1 MAKNLI
7 GANWCDASNGEVIEI
22 TNPATNALI
31 DTVPK
36 STKEDCDKAVEAA
49 FEAQKEW
56 AKVPL
61 HERAS
66 RLMKFV
72 SLVERDK
79 DSLAKLLCEET
90 GKPISEAIGEIANVS
105 IGIPAFCERAK
116 HEYGKVIPYGQEKG
130 NEATLQYTVQAPL
143 GVVVAII
150 PFNFPSD
157 LFCQKI
163 PAALLM
169 GNSVIMKPSPHNPL
183 TLTKYAELL
192 LEAGVDEGAINVIN
206 GTGGMAA
213 QALAANPGVSLVSL
227 TGATKSGIETMK
239 TCSQNLTHLML
250 ELGGNDAFILDRDGD
265 VDLAVEETIWGRLY
279 NTGQVCCAS
288 KRFLIHNS
296 VKKEYI
302 TKLKERISKI
312 KRGMP
317 SDPSVELGCL
327 VSEDAAKKV
336 EEQVAQTV
344 KEGAK
349 IILGGTRNGAFYD
362 PTILDGV
369 TKTMA
374 VAKDMEIFGPV
385 ISIIGFDDINEAV
398 KIANQSSFGLCGCI
412 ISRNMNNAL
421 KIANQLEC
429 GGVIINGASFFR
441 SFEMPFGG
449 WKHSGIGNEGVM
461 STLKEMSRTKTVIL
475 KNVLK

>member
-7 GANWCDASNGEVIEI
+7 GAEWLDASDGALIRIV
-22 TNPATNALI
+22 NPATGTLI
-31 DTVPK
+31 DTVPE
-36 STKEDCDKAVEAA
+36 STKKDCDMAVQAA
-49 FEAQKEW
+49 KKGQKIW
-56 AKVPL
+56 VKRPI

-66 RLMKFV
+66 ILMRFV
-72 SLVERDK
+72 ELVEQHK
-79 DSLAKLLCEET
+79 DELARLLSDET
-90 GKPISEAIGEIANVS
+90 GKPISEAYGEIANVS
-105 IGIPAFCERAK
+105 IGVPAFCERAK
-116 HEYGKVIPYGQEKG
+116 HMYGNMIPAGQEMG
-130 NEATLQYTVQAPL
+130 QENTLQYTVQAPL

-163 PAALLM
+163 PPALLM

-183 TLTKYAELL
+183 TLNRFAELL
-192 LEAGVDEGAINVIN
+192 LEAGVDKGAINVIN
-206 GTGGMAA
+206 GTGGAAA
-213 QALAANPGVSLVSL
+213 QALAANPGVALVSL
-227 TGATKSGIETMK
+227 TGATKSGVETMR
-239 TCSQNLTHLML
+239 TCSTNLTHLML

-265 VDLAVEETIWGRLY
+265 VDLAVEETIWGRFY

-302 TKLKERISKI
+302 KKLKERISKI

-317 SDPSVELGCL
+317 SDPTVQLGCL
-327 VSEDAAKKV
+327 VSEDAAKNV
-336 EEQVAQTV
+336 EKQVNQTV
-344 KEGAK
+344 SEGAT
-349 IILGGTRNGAFYD
+349 IVLGGKRDGAFYD

-369 TKTMA
+369 TKNMA

-385 ISIIGFDDINEAV
+385 VSIIGFDDINEAI
-398 KIANQSSFGLCGCI
+398 KIANQSSFGLCACI
-412 ISRNMNNAL
+412 ITRDMNNAF
-421 KIANQLEC
+421 KISNQLEA

-449 WKHSGIGNEGVM
+449 WKYSGIGNEGVM
-461 STLKEMSRTKTVIL
+461 TTLKEMSRTKTVIL
-475 KNVLK
+475 KNIMK

>member
-7 GANWCDASNGEVIEI
+7 GSKWLDASDGAVITI
-22 TNPATNALI
+22 TNPATGEVI
-31 DTVPK
+31 DTVPE
-36 STKEDCDKAVEAA
+36 STQKDCDAAVQAA
-49 FEAQKEW
+49 KKGQKLW
-56 AKVPL
+56 VRRPM
-61 HERAS
+61 HERVDI
-66 RLMKFV
+66 LMKFV

-79 DSLAKLLCEET
+79 DELAKLLSDET
-90 GKPISEAIGEIANVS
+90 GKPITEAYGEIANVS
-105 IGIPAFCERAK
+105 IGIPAK
-116 HEYGKVIPYGQEKG
+116 HEYGNMIPAGQEKG
-130 NEATLQYTVQAPL
+130 NENTLQYTVQAPL

-163 PAALLM
+163 PPALLM

-206 GTGGMAA
+206 GTGGAAA
-213 QALAANPGVSLVSL
+213 QALAANPGVALVSL
-227 TGATKSGIETMK
+227 TGATKSGMETMK
-239 TCSQNLTHLML
+239 TASQNLTHLML

-265 VDLAVEETIWGRLY
+265 VDLAVEETIWGRFY

-302 TKLKERISKI
+302 KKLKERIAKI

-317 SDPSVELGCL
+317 SDPETQLGCL
-327 VSEDAAKKV
+327 VSEQAAINV
-336 EEQVAQTV
+336 ENQVNQTV
-344 KEGAK
+344 AEGAT
-349 IILGGTRNGAFYD
+349 IVLGGKRNGAFYD

-385 ISIIGFDDINEAV
+385 VSIIGFDDINEAI

-412 ISRNMNNAL
+412 ISRDMNNCL

-461 STLKEMSRTKTVIL
+461 TTLKEMSRTKTIIL

>member
-7 GANWCDASNGEVIEI
+7 GNKWLDASDSAIITI
-22 TNPATNALI
+22 TNPATGEVI
-31 DTVPK
+31 DTVPE
-36 STKEDCDKAVEAA
+36 STQKDCDATVQIAKK
-49 FEAQKEW
+49 AQKIW
-56 AKVPL
+56 AKRPL
-61 HERAS
+61 HERA
-66 RLMKFV
+66 RILMKFV

-79 DSLAKLLCEET
+79 DSLAKLLSDET
-90 GKPISEAIGEIANVS
+90 GKTITEAYNEIANVS
-105 IGIPAFCERAK
+105 IGIPAFCEKAK
-116 HEYGKVIPYGQEKG
+116 HEYGNIIPAGQEPG
-130 NEATLQYTVQAPL
+130 NEETLQYTIQAPL

-157 LFCQKI
+157 LFCQKV
-163 PAALLM
+163 PPALLM
-169 GNSVIMKPSPHNPL
+169 GNSVIVKPSPHNPL
-183 TLTKYAELL
+183 TLIKYAELL
-192 LEAGVDEGAINVIN
+192 LEAGVDEGVINVIN
-206 GTGGMAA
+206 GTGGFAA
-213 QALAANPGVSLVSL
+213 QCLAANPGVNLVSL
-227 TGATKSGIETMK
+227 TGATKSGMETMK
-239 TCSQNLTHLML
+239 TCSQNLTHTML

-265 VDLAVEETIWGRLY
+265 VDLAVEETIWGRFY

-302 TKLKERISKI
+302 KKLKERISKI

-317 SDPSVELGCL
+317 SDPTVEIGCL
-327 VSEDAAKKV
+327 ISEQAAINV
-336 EEQVAQTV
+336 EEQVNKTV
-344 KEGAK
+344 AEGAH
-349 IILGGTRNGAFYD
+349 IVIGGKRTGAFYE
-362 PTILDGV
+362 PTIIDGV

-385 ISIIGFDDINEAV
+385 VSIIGFDDINEAI

-412 ISRNMNNAL
+412 ISQNFNNVL
-421 KIANQLEC
+421 NIANQLEC

-475 KNVLK
+475 KNILK

>member
-7 GANWCDASNGEVIEI
+7 GSEWLNASDGAIIKI
-22 TNPATNALI
+22 TNPATNEFI
-31 DTVPK
+31 DSVPE
-36 STKEDCDKAVEAA
+36 STKKDCDAAVQAA
-49 FEAQKEW
+49 TKGQKLW
-56 AKVPL
+56 VKRPL
-61 HERAS
+61 HERAAI
-66 RLMKFV
+66 LMKFV

-79 DSLAKLLCEET
+79 DKLAKLLSDET
-90 GKPISEAIGEIANVS
+90 GKPITEAYGEIGNVS
-105 IGIPAFCERAK
+105 IGIPAFCEKAK
-116 HEYGKVIPYGQEKG
+116 HEYGNMIPAGQENG
-130 NEATLQYTVQAPL
+130 NENTLQYTVQAPL

-317 SDPSVELGCL
+317 SDPTVELGCL

-336 EEQVAQTV
+336 EEQVTQTV

>member
-7 GANWCDASNGEVIEI
+7 GAEWLDASDGALIRIV
-22 TNPATNALI
+22 NPATGTLI
-31 DTVPK
+31 DTVPE
-36 STKEDCDKAVEAA
+36 STKKDCDMAVQAA
-49 FEAQKEW
+49 KKGQRIWVKR
-56 AKVPL
+56 PI

-66 RLMKFV
+66 ILMRFV
-72 SLVERDK
+72 ELVEQHK
-79 DSLAKLLCEET
+79 DELARLLSDET
-90 GKPISEAIGEIANVS
+90 GKPISEAYGEIANVS
-105 IGIPAFCERAK
+105 IGVPAFCERAK
-116 HEYGKVIPYGQEKG
+116 HMYGNMIPAGQEMG
-130 NEATLQYTVQAPL
+130 QENTLQYTVQAPL

-163 PAALLM
+163 PPALLM

-183 TLTKYAELL
+183 TLNRFAELL
-192 LEAGVDEGAINVIN
+192 LEAGVDKGAINVIN
-206 GTGGMAA
+206 GTGGAAA
-213 QALAANPGVSLVSL
+213 QALAANPGVALVSL
-227 TGATKSGIETMK
+227 TGATKSGVETMR
-239 TCSQNLTHLML
+239 TCSTNLTHLML

-265 VDLAVEETIWGRLY
+265 VDLAVEETIWGRFY

-302 TKLKERISKI
+302 KKLKERISKI

-317 SDPSVELGCL
+317 SDPTVQLGCL
-327 VSEDAAKKV
+327 VSEDAAKNV
-336 EEQVAQTV
+336 EKQVNQTV
-344 KEGAK
+344 SEGAT
-349 IILGGTRNGAFYD
+349 IVLGGKRDGAFYD

-369 TKTMA
+369 TKNMA

-385 ISIIGFDDINEAV
+385 VSIIGFDDINEAI
-398 KIANQSSFGLCGCI
+398 KIANQSSFGLCACI
-412 ISRNMNNAL
+412 ITRDMNNAF
-421 KIANQLEC
+421 KISNQLEA

-449 WKHSGIGNEGVM
+449 WKYSGIGNEGVM
-461 STLKEMSRTKTVIL
+461 TTLKEMSRTKTVIL
-475 KNVLK
+475 KNIMK